1 MMLKGIGRR
10 IERMYAMLPLSEL
23 LQDMYDTDSPDLILT
38 AGSPPKRRT
47 SGVFVPVPDTE
58 SLTPNDME
66 AYLPQ
71 VLNEKQ
77 IATFKED
84 FEFDTAFSID
94 GLSRFRLNVYYQRGS
109 VGMAIRM
116 IPFTIP
122 PVDSLGLPPLVKSFS
137 EKPNGL
143 VLVTGPTGSG
153 KSTTLAAMLDH
164 INQTTQC
171 HIVTIEDPIEFL
183 HTNRNCV
190 VDQREIGS
198 DTKSFPAALRHV
210 LRQAPDVIMIGEMRD
225 LDTVSAAL
233 TLAETGHLILATLHT
248 QSAVNAVSRIV
259 DVFPPEQQQQV
270 RVQLSEVLVGICVQ
284 KLLPRADKPGLVLGA
299 EVACATPAV
308 RSLVRDENTHQLYSV
323 IQTSAKAGMITM
335 NKSLSELVFDGKITK
350 EMAML
355 HSNAPDE
362 LEKMLP

>member
-1 MMLKGIGRR
+1 MR
-10 IERMYAMLPLSEL
+10 PLSEL

-47 SGVFVPVPDTE
+47 SGAFVQVPGTE
-58 SLTPNDME
+58 VLTPADVE

-71 VLNEKQ
+71 ILTEKQ
-77 IATFKED
+77 IASFKDEL
-84 FEFDTAFSID
+84 ELDTAFSID

-109 VGMAIRM
+109 VGLAIRM
-116 IPFTIP
+116 IPFDIP
-122 PVDSLGLPPLVKSFS
+122 AIDKLGLPPLVKDFANR
-137 EKPNGL
+137 PNGL

-164 INQTTQC
+164 INKTQQC

-183 HTNRNCV
+183 HTNQNCV
-190 VDQREIGS
+190 VDQREVGD

-210 LRQAPDVIMIGEMRD
+210 LRQAPDVIMVGEMRD
-225 LDTVSAAL
+225 LETVNAAL

-248 QSAVNAVSRIV
+248 QSAVNAVSRII

-284 KLLPRADKPGLVLGA
+284 KLLPRLDKPGLCLA
-299 EVACATPAV
+299 TEVACATSAV
-308 RSLVRDENTHQLYSV
+308 RSLIRDENTHQLYSM
-323 IQTSAKAGMITM
+323 IQTSAKDGMITM
-335 NKSLSELVFDGKITK
+335 NRSLADLVYEGIIDKEL
-350 EMAML
+350 AMIS
-355 HSNAPDE
+355 SNAPKE
-362 LEKMLP
+362 LERMLP